1 MFAIIFFTKMGT
13 VAQWVEQRIVLES
26 PKGQFRYT
34 SGKSPAG
41 VYGSNPLFEN
51 NPVN

>member
-1 MFAIIFFTKMGT
+1 MGT

-26 PKGQFRYT
+26 PDGQFKYT
-34 SGKSPAG
+34 PGKAL
-41 VYGSNPLFEN
+41 VKAHGSNPLFEN